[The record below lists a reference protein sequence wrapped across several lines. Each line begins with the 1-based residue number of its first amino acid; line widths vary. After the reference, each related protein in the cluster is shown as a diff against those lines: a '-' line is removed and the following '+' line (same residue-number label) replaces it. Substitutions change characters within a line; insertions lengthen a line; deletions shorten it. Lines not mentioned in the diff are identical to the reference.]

1 MTAAGAGRRG
11 RRPGL
16 LENGLPQHG
25 LLSHGLL
32 TRDLLARLLV
42 VVSLACVWTGVQAQA
57 LREAVPAT
65 EATFTRSQVVER
77 VAELQRIS
85 TPEGIDVLEEV
96 ELGGVRQWIS
106 IRGLHRDNP
115 VLLFIHGGPGSPM
128 MPTAWAFQK
137 PWEDFFTVVHWDQR
151 GAGKSHQPRDDVALS
166 PTITTEQIVRDAGEL
181 IALLRQRLH
190 KDRIVLLGYSHG
202 AKVGMQVAD
211 RHPQWLHAY
220 VAVGQTTNGQ
230 EQRILDRLLEI
241 ATARGDRDAL
251 SQLQA
256 IGAYPGKDIAK
267 SNRDVWLV
275 RDWARRYDGG
285 WYGLPDLDLFGV
297 LPDFAPEYTAAEG
310 QRLSTGDDWFIDQM
324 LANTPDEA
332 FRAYPQPTRFQ
343 IPVLML
349 MGRYDLHTPYA
360 PAREYFDRIQ
370 APHKRFVTFERSAH
384 FPFIEEP
391 GRFLQTLVQEVLPLT
406 EGAARFDVRPDAP
419 MSPRPARMPATGR

>member
-1 MTAAGAGRRG
+1 MEAPS
-11 RRPGL
+11 PGL
-16 LENGLPQHG
+16 
-25 LLSHGLL
+25 
-32 TRDLLARLLV
+32 
-42 VVSLACVWTGVQAQA
+42 
-57 LREAVPAT
+57 AT
-65 EATFTRSQVVER
+65 AEVGFTRTQIVDR
-77 VAELQRIS
+77 IADLQRIS

-106 IRGLHRDNP
+106 IRGLNRNNP

-151 GAGKSHQPRDDVALS
+151 GAGKSHHPQDDKELS
-166 PTITTEQIVRDAGEL
+166 RTITTEQVVRDAGEL
-181 IALLRQRLH
+181 VALLRQRLH
-190 KDRIVLLGYSHG
+190 KDKIVLLGYSHG

-211 RHPQWLHAY
+211 RYPQWLHAY

-230 EQRILDRLLEI
+230 EPRILDRLLEI
-241 ATARGDRDAL
+241 AQARGDRDAL
-251 SQLQA
+251 SQLRA
-256 IGAYPGKDIAK
+256 IGAYPGTDIAQ

-285 WYGLPDLDLFGV
+285 WYGLPNLDLFGL

-310 QRLSTGDDWFIDQM
+310 RRQSSGDDWFIDQM
-324 LANTPDEA
+324 LTNTPDEA
-332 FRAYPQPTRFQ
+332 FREYPQPTTFK
-343 IPVLML
+343 IPVLLL

-360 PAREYFDRIQ
+360 PAREYFDRIR

-391 GRFLQTLVQEVLPLT
+391 GRFLQTLIQEVLPLT
-406 EGAARFDVRPDAP
+406 EGAASFDVLPDAP
-419 MSPRPARMPATGR
+419 KSPRVERVQAHGG

>member
-1 MTAAGAGRRG
+1 MNMARSTRRG
-11 RRPGL
+11 
-16 LENGLPQHG
+16 HG
-25 LLSHGLL
+25 Q
-32 TRDLLARLLV
+32 RLAV
-42 VVSLACVWTGVQAQA
+42 IVLAAVLAMACALAQA
-57 LREAVPAT
+57 HADAAAKDATPAT
-65 EATFTRSQVVER
+65 HASFTRTEVVDR
-77 VAELQRIS
+77 IADLQRIS

-106 IRGLHRDNP
+106 IRGLNRNNP

-151 GAGKSHQPRDDVALS
+151 GAGKSHHPQDDQALS

-190 KDRIVLLGYSHG
+190 KDKIVLLGYSHG

-230 EQRILDRLLEI
+230 EQRILDRLFDI
-241 ATARGDRDAL
+241 AQARGDQEAL
-251 SQLQA
+251 AELRTV
-256 IGAYPGKDIAK
+256 GAYPGKDIAK

-275 RDWARRYDGG
+275 RKWARRYDGG

-310 QRLSTGDDWFIDQM
+310 QRLSSGDDWFIDQM
-324 LANTPDEA
+324 LINTPDEA
-332 FRAYPQPTRFQ
+332 FRAYPQPTRFK
-343 IPVLML
+343 IPVLLL

-391 GRFLQTLVQEVLPLT
+391 GRFLQTLIQEVLPLT
-406 EGAARFDVRPDAP
+406 EGAVDFEVQPDAP
-419 MSPRPARMPATGR
+419 RSPRSANARPDTSTD